1 MSELSAVT
9 MTELTDT
16 ELDVVCGG
24 FLDFG
29 NFVTQTNNPSA
40 LNLSVL
46 SVGGATIQTINQGN
60 ISLIGKSS
68 RARAHARLI
77 ASRQASKSEPFLPDC
92 GLIA

>member
-29 NFVTQTNNPSA
+29 NVVTQTNNTSA

-46 SVGGATIQTINQGN
+46 SVGGYTIQTINQETLA
-60 ISLIGKSS
+60 SLVV
-68 RARAHARLI
+68 
-77 ASRQASKSEPFLPDC
+77 
-92 GLIA
+92 